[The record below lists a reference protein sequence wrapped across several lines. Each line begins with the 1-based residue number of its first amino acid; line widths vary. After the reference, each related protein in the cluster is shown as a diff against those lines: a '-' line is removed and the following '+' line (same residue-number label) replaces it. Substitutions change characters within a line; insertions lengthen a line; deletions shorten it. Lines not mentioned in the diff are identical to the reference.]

1 MSTFDGNVSE
11 FPDIRI
17 DHFRKTPST
26 RPALAYFLS
35 HVHSDHLIGLDSCK
49 SPFIYCSPATRE
61 ILLRLEKYPHRMNFS
76 KGILERR
83 QQTYKHLKK
92 LLKPIPLETPTVLEL
107 APGRKIRV
115 TLFDANH
122 CVGAVMF
129 LIEDES
135 KAILY
140 TGDIRSEAWWVDSL
154 VRNPILIP
162 YVASTDQPPLKQL
175 DNVYLDT
182 TFASKL
188 DPYVQFPSKASGIM
202 ELLRQVS
209 KYPSDTLFYID
220 AWTFGYEEVWQA
232 LSTFLGSQ
240 IHVDDYRYSLYT
252 SLLYNTE
259 SRAPEA
265 FKLIGANCGNH
276 FQKGCLSTEQCRIHS
291 CEKGTGCSIWDKRF
305 VRITPII
312 SRHKGQDMCEAGAGG
327 GHGDLN
333 QQNELEIDDLGVFA
347 DLMELCSAKLKGQPQ
362 LLASVRKMLT
372 DAMGDARKKISL
384 DGTELRMDQNG
395 FSQQDQEE
403 ADLDDIPLEK
413 LVPALAK
420 AVAKAKQSTG
430 PAKRPISADELPNR
444 ISFPYSRHS
453 SYSELC
459 LLIEAFKPK
468 DIYPCTVDHKGWNPR
483 QSMGYLFG
491 HIYGARPPTFSH
503 DQLMLQHFND
513 EADEVADPAAPEDR
527 FQQETQDY
535 EEDSPPKEPSRRP
548 QTQSPRPTSRRRKSK
563 EEYDEVDSKRRK
575 SDIRGGFWPP
585 QRVDHYSPPRDRP
598 NSRRPSSAHSRR
610 STEHVSRPSTRQS
623 QNRHKTTADRSRPKV
638 DKPVSPTRQINEWQR
653 RIADSH
659 RQKSLAL
666 EGPSTDARAA
676 ERSGRHRRQSEDYG
690 RLSPTRNAS
699 PELVLSPEEDY
710 VELDGEALR
719 LAIQQEAYNAALGEG
734 LDWSEIGLVSVNG
747 HQQVEEEL

>member
-1 MSTFDGNVSE
+1 MSTFDGIVAE

-26 RPALAYFLS
+26 KPAHAYFLS

-83 QQTYKHLKK
+83 VQTYKHLRK

-107 APGRKIRV
+107 VPGRKIRV

-135 KAILY
+135 KAVLY

-154 VRNPILIP
+154 LRNPILLP
-162 YVASTDQPPLKQL
+162 YVASSDQPPLKQL

-188 DPYVQFPSKASGIM
+188 DPYVQFPSTASGTM
-202 ELLRQVS
+202 ELLRHVS
-209 KYPSDTLFYID
+209 KYPPDTLFYVD

-232 LSTFLGSQ
+232 LSTFLQSQ
-240 IHVDDYRYSLYT
+240 IHVDDYRYALYT
-252 SLLYNTE
+252 SLLYNKE

-276 FQKGCLSTEQCRIHS
+276 FQKGCLSREQCRIHS
-291 CEKGTGCSIWDKRF
+291 CEKGTGCSIWNKRF

-312 SRHKGQDMCEAGAGG
+312 SRYNGQDMCEAGAGG

-333 QQNELEIDDLGVFA
+333 QQNELEIDDLGMFA
-347 DLMELCSAKLKGQPQ
+347 DLMELCSAKLKCQPQ

-372 DAMGDARKKISL
+372 DAMGDARQKISL
-384 DGTELRMDQNG
+384 DGTEFGADQNG
-395 FSQQDQEE
+395 YSQQDQ
-403 ADLDDIPLEK
+403 DDTDMDDIPLDK

-420 AVAKAKQSTG
+420 AAAKIKQSMA
-430 PAKRPISADELPNR
+430 PAKRLSGTDPASELPSR
-444 ISFPYSRHS
+444 ITFPYSRHS

-459 LLIEAFKPK
+459 MLIEAFKPK
-468 DIYPCTVDHKGWNPR
+468 DIYPCTVDHKGWNSK
-483 QSMGYLFG
+483 QSMEYLFG

-503 DQLMLQHFND
+503 DQLMLQHYND
-513 EADEVADPAAPEDR
+513 RIDDVAHPKPDESR
-527 FQQETQDY
+527 FDQDTQDY
-535 EEDSPPKEPSRRP
+535 EEASPREEPPKSSRNPSTRP
-548 QTQSPRPTSRRRKSK
+548 GSRRRTS
-563 EEYDEVDSKRRK
+563 EEENDEVTAKRRK
-575 SDIRGGFWPP
+575 VEAQGDFWPP
-585 QRVDHYSPPRDRP
+585 LDIDHYSPPRNGS
-598 NSRRPSSAHSRR
+598 NSRRPSTAHSRR
-610 STEHVSRPSTRQS
+610 SADHASRPSTRQ
-623 QNRHKTTADRSRPKV
+623 K
-638 DKPVSPTRQINEWQR
+638 
-653 RIADSH
+653 
-659 RQKSLAL
+659 
-666 EGPSTDARAA
+666 
-676 ERSGRHRRQSEDYG
+676 DY
-690 RLSPTRNAS
+690 
-699 PELVLSPEEDY
+699 EVLDEE
-710 VELDGEALR
+710 ELR
-719 LAIQQEAYNAALGEG
+719 LAIQQEAYNAALGKG
-734 LDWSEIGLVSVNG
+734 LDWSEIGLVSVSG
-747 HQQVEEEL
+747 HQKIEEEL